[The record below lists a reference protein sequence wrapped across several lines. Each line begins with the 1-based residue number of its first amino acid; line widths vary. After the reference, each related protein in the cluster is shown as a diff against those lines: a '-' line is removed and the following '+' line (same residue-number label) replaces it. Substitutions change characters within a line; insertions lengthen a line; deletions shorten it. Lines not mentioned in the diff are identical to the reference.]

1 MGIAQWRD
9 DITGNTECYKG
20 EIYETQTSNNVVIL
34 PMATHDAPGCDCQLR
49 WLRQYDEYHLLF
61 SLWLK
66 DIYRTV
72 HCVI

>member
-1 MGIAQWRD
+1 
-9 DITGNTECYKG
+9 
-20 EIYETQTSNNVVIL
+20 
-34 PMATHDAPGCDCQLR
+34 MATHDAPGCDCQLR